1 MKFIRV
7 GKIVNTHGLDG
18 ELVMQFKTE
27 SPEIFDDMQ
36 YMMLARE
43 GGDIKSSLEIEYM
56 EDYKGGMALVG
67 GLVGVEDIDT
77 AKKI

>member
-1 MKFIRV
+1 ME
-7 GKIVNTHGLDG
+7 KIVNTHGLDG

-43 GGDIKSSLEIEYM
+43 GDIKSSLEIEYM
-56 EDYKGGMALVG
+56 EDYKGMALV